1 MNEEGDSEKIKAF
14 ITRSS
19 SVGGGGSSSGGCS
32 AKAEKSKT
40 EPSMP
45 KEEKDNSGKTLSRTE
60 KRRQEF
66 EENQQK
72 PVYFPGM
79 SPEDD
84 LYAATEQY
92 YIKK

>member
-60 KRRQEF
+60 KVKRRQEV
-66 EENQQK
+66 EENQA
-72 PVYFPGM
+72 GR
-79 SPEDD
+79 
-84 LYAATEQY
+84 
-92 YIKK
+92 